1 MTRKT
6 LAHNADLGESMSIAV
21 VIAFFP
27 GMAIGVP
34 AGILMRS

>member
-6 LAHNADLGESMSIAV
+6 LAHNADLGESMSIA
-21 VIAFFP
+21 FFP

-34 AGILMRS
+34 VGILMRS